1 MGTYTGD
8 EIFQIVMEMEETGEV
23 FYEAMAAVSRN
34 EAVADLCR
42 RLAAQE
48 REHYQKFK
56 AMREKLVT
64 RPPDRPLTWDEMVFD
79 QSLINDNVLP
89 SPAEAR
95 RVAAAG
101 SLTET
106 IDLAI
111 QLENNAVAFYS
122 AMLRCVD
129 PADADA
135 VGKIIDQER
144 HHAQE
149 LTIARR
155 NLN

>member
-1 MGTYTGD
+1 MASYTGD
-8 EIFQIVMEMEETGEV
+8 EIFQIAMEMEETGEV
-23 FYEAMAAVSRN
+23 FYEAMAAVSGN

-42 RLAAQE
+42 RLAGQE
-48 REHYQKFK
+48 REHYRKFK

-64 RPPDRPLTWDEMVFD
+64 RPPDRPVTWGEMVFD
-79 QSLINDNVLP
+79 QSLINDNILP

-101 SLTET
+101 SLTEML
-106 IDLAI
+106 DLAI
-111 QLENNAVAFYS
+111 RMENDAVAFYA
-122 AMLRCVD
+122 AMLPCVD

-135 VGKIIDQER
+135 VGKIIEEER

-155 NLN
+155 DLH